1 MKTAL
6 SPNPPPAGSAPRV
19 LVVDDDRELC
29 WLIKEYLAPLGY
41 EVTAAHNGLDGLQQA
56 LAGPFDA
63 VILDVMLPGLEG
75 FEVLKRLRQQ
85 SDVPVL
91 MLTAR
96 GEEADRIVGLEFG
109 ADDYLPKTFSTR
121 ELLARL
127 RAVMRRTRRQAAA
140 PAAEPAEREIVV
152 GPLRL
157 DPNTRTAAL
166 GEKPLDLTA
175 LEWDM
180 LACLARA
187 RGRVKSRE
195 QLLAAVSERNY
206 DVFDRSIDV
215 HIWSLRKKLGD
226 DPKNPRFIRT
236 LRAVGYMLINPEAP

>member
-1 MKTAL
+1 MKPVSA
-6 SPNPPPAGSAPRV
+6 PPPAAQRV
-19 LVVDDDRELC
+19 LVIDDDRELC
-29 WLIKEYLAPLGY
+29 WLIREYLTPLGY
-41 EVTAAHNGLDGLQQA
+41 EVAAAHTGPEGLARA
-56 LAGPFDA
+56 LEGGFGA
-63 VILDVMLPGLEG
+63 VILDVMLPGMEG
-75 FEVLKRLRQQ
+75 FEVLKRLRQK

-96 GEEADRIVGLEFG
+96 GEETDRIVGLEFG

-127 RAVMRRTRRQAAA
+127 RAVMRRSQRQAAA
-140 PAAEPAEREIVV
+140 PAIEAAEAPIAV

-157 DPNTRTAAL
+157 DPNTRTATL
-166 GEKPLDLTA
+166 GDQPLELTA
-175 LEWDM
+175 LEWDL
-180 LACLARA
+180 LACLARG
-187 RGRVKSRE
+187 RGRVKNRE
-195 QLLAAVSERNY
+195 QLLESVSERNY

-236 LRAVGYMLINPEAP
+236 VRAVGYLLINPDAP